1 MYFQFHIFS
10 LTLLS
15 FIRNQISLN
24 VSQFLKY
31 LLSTSD
37 LFLFQNQ
44 IGQFVQ
50 LYNLFMGSSAIPFTT
65 LQVFRP
71 TQHSQSALGGSVS
84 PATTSGVFSVTTED

>member
-1 MYFQFHIFS
+1 MYSQLHTFS

-15 FIRNQISLN
+15 FIRNQVSIN

-44 IGQFVQ
+44 TGQLIQ
-50 LYNLFMGSSAIPFTT
+50 LYNLFMGSSAVPFA
-65 LQVFRP
+65 
-71 TQHSQSALGGSVS
+71 ALHV
-84 PATTSGVFSVTTED
+84 